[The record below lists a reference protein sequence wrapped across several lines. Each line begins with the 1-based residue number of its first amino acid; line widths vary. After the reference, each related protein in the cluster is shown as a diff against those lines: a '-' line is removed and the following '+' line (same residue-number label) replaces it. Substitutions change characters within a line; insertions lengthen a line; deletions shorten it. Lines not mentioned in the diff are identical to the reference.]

1 MQMELLKGETILDF
15 GYFDRL
21 STSFGF
27 WICLALSA
35 GVRLFSQ
42 TPWLSILLRFWILNW
57 NLVWGKGEP
66 ARSWGF
72 PP

>member
-1 MQMELLKGETILDF
+1 MQMGLLKGETILDF

-35 GVRLFSQ
+35 GVRLFSHS
-42 TPWLSILLRFWILNW
+42 PWL
-57 NLVWGKGEP
+57 LVEKNNFTVFFK
-66 ARSWGF
+66 RYRQSCKDF
-72 PP
+72 Y